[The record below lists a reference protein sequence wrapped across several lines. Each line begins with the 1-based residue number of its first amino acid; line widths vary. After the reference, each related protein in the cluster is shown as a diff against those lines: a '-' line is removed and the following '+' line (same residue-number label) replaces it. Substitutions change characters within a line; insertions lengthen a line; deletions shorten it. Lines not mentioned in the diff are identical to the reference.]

1 LKRLRNWFFLL
12 LVVLVWST
20 NWPVMKSGLEYV
32 APLDFVLH
40 RFLFSALALSPFV
53 IVLKGRIPK
62 DKETLSRLLLLG
74 LINVLGVVLTNM
86 GLVYEKSGIG
96 AVLTY
101 TQPLFVFCM
110 AVPFLKEKAKGS
122 RILGLPAGFLGVAA
136 LSLGKTGSIGTS
148 ITSSILLVG
157 GAFLWAVTIIYYKK
171 LLSHVDP
178 IVTNIIQLAVGAA
191 TLAPLSAL
199 TGGFHFPLSAEYV
212 AIVLY
217 AAMAASGLGL
227 TIWLYLL
234 KDEEATVLSS
244 SSFIVP
250 MSALFFGWLLLGEI
264 VELSSLF
271 GAVLILV
278 GVYLVNRT

>member
-1 LKRLRNWFFLL
+1 LKRPRNWLFFL

-20 NWPVMKSGLEYV
+20 NWPVMKSGLDYV
-32 APLDFVLH
+32 APLNFVLH
-40 RFLFSALALSPFV
+40 RFLFSTLALSPFV
-53 IVLKGRIPK
+53 IALRERIPR

-74 LINVLGVVLTNM
+74 LINASGIVLTNM

-110 AVPFLKEKAKGS
+110 AVPFLKEKAKAS

-136 LSLGKTGSIGTS
+136 LSLGKIGSIGTS
-148 ITSSILLVG
+148 TTSSILLVA
-157 GAFLWAVTIIYYKK
+157 GAFLWAVTVIYYKK

-178 IVTNIIQLAVGAA
+178 IITNIIQLAVGAA
-191 TLAPLSAL
+191 TIAPLNAL

-212 AIVLY
+212 AIILY
-217 AAMAASGLGL
+217 AAVAASSLGL

-234 KDEEATVLSS
+234 KDEEATILSS

-250 MSALFFGWLLLGEI
+250 MSALFFGWLLLGES

>member
-1 LKRLRNWFFLL
+1 
-12 LVVLVWST
+12 
-20 NWPVMKSGLEYV
+20 MKSGLEYV

-74 LINVLGVVLTNM
+74 LINALGIVLTNM

-136 LSLGKTGSIGTS
+136 LSLGKIGSIGTS
-148 ITSSILLVG
+148 TTSCILLVG

-199 TGGFHFPLSAEYV
+199 TGGFHFPLSAEYI

-217 AAMAASGLGL
+217 AAVAASSLGL

-278 GVYLVNRT
+278 GVYLVNRK

>member
-1 LKRLRNWFFLL
+1 MKRPRNWFLFLV
-12 LVVLVWST
+12 VVLVWST
-20 NWPVMKSGLEYV
+20 NWPVMKSGLDYV
-32 APLDFVLH
+32 APLNFVLH
-40 RFLFSALALSPFV
+40 RFLFSALALSPFM
-53 IVLKGRIPK
+53 IVLKERIPR

-74 LINVLGVVLTNM
+74 LINASGIVLTNM

-110 AVPFLKEKAKGS
+110 AVPFLKENAKAS

-136 LSLGKTGSIGTS
+136 LSLGKIGSIGTS
-148 ITSSILLVG
+148 TTSSIVLVA

-178 IVTNIIQLAVGAA
+178 TVTNIIQLAVGAA
-191 TLAPLSAL
+191 TLALLNAL
-199 TGGFHFPLSAEYV
+199 TGGFYFPLSAEYV

-217 AAMAASGLGL
+217 AAVAASSLGL

-244 SSFIVP
+244 SSFMVP
-250 MSALFFGWLLLGEI
+250 MSALFFGWLLLGES

-271 GAVLILV
+271 GTVLILV